1 MIKNKGLS
9 KFIDIEDINYIEKK
23 KDNTKIHLVNEE
35 IIDSK
40 ESLNDLEIKLQSYG
54 FFRIHQSYI
63 VPFKKIEEIKP
74 DNYMKSYNLKLKDT
88 DEILSLS
95 RNKYKILK
103 DMLFD

>member
-1 MIKNKGLS
+1 MR
-9 KFIDIEDINYIEKK
+9 KK
-23 KDNTKIHLVNEE
+23 KDNTKFHLVNEE

>member
-1 MIKNKGLS
+1 MNFRIVFFFLN
-9 KFIDIEDINYIEKK
+9 IIYIDINYIEKK

-63 VPFKKIEEIKP
+63 VQFISSISMNF
-74 DNYMKSYNLKLKDT
+74 DNP
-88 DEILSLS
+88 
-95 RNKYKILK
+95 
-103 DMLFD
+103 LFFITIFLLL